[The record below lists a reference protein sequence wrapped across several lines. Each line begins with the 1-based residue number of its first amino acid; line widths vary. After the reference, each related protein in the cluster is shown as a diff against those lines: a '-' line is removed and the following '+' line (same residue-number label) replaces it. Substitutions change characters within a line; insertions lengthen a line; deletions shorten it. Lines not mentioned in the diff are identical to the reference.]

1 MNEGASSRLS
11 RRKVHDLANELCELF
26 GEQFDAL
33 KQESA
38 EVELE
43 QYLERRNRIHHLQ
56 TELKGK
62 VSRPS

>member
-1 MNEGASSRLS
+1 MNEVTSRLS
-11 RRKVHDLANELCELF
+11 RRSVYQLANELCELF
-26 GEQFDAL
+26 AEQFDTL
-33 KQESA
+33 QQGLT

-43 QYLERRNRIHHLQ
+43 QYLERRSRIHQLQ